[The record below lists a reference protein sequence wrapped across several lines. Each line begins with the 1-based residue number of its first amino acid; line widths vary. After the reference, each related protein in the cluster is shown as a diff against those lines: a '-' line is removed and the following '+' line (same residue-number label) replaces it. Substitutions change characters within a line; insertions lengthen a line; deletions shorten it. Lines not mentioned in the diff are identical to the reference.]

1 MMDEGLPKGRD
12 HLVGEEPS
20 SPEHGSNQASVEEAK
35 VLTRTRARDLRQML
49 GRYVRRHMP
58 PLPQKQGGVPEPPRV
73 VGTHARLLPYL
84 RLVPILLVALFVV
97 SFFWDFN
104 GVALAAGDSS
114 LSLQGLLR
122 IISVSG
128 LIGFITNWLAITM
141 LFNPRERRPI
151 FAQGLIPAQRDR
163 VIYRLARAVSDELIN
178 EQIIKEKIE
187 ESGIIG
193 RYRDI
198 SLTVTRGVVE
208 DPEFRQEL
216 KALTADY
223 LDQILS
229 SDEVRQRIMT
239 FIEEKLEDLAGHGL
253 GGLALRA
260 YRFINEEDYRR
271 RIEHAVRELP
281 GSLDAAL
288 DQIDALLDRIP
299 ERIEARSADIE
310 EWVTRAVL
318 GFVGNLDI
326 YEMIVGNM
334 REYDERKLEVLIKS
348 TSNEQLNYIKYLGGV
363 LGAIGGLVIWRP
375 FLALGTFF
383 LIGGTLFLIDE
394 TLFRRRRRANR
405 RS

>member
-128 LIGFITNWLAITM
+128 LIGFLTNWLAISM

-151 FAQGLIPAQRDR
+151 FGQGLIPAQRER
-163 VIYRLARAVSDELIN
+163 VIYRLARAVSEELIN
-178 EQIIKEKIE
+178 EHIIKQKIE
-187 ESGIIG
+187 ESGIIP
-193 RYRDI
+193 RYRETAV
-198 SLTVTRGVVE
+198 TVTRGVVE
-208 DPEFRQEL
+208 DPEFRSEL
-216 KALTADY
+216 KSLTASY
-223 LDQILS
+223 V
-229 SDEVRQRIMT
+229 DEV
-239 FIEEKLEDLAGHGL
+239 L
-253 GGLALRA
+253 GSP
-260 YRFINEEDYRR
+260 
-271 RIEHAVRELP
+271 HVRERI
-281 GSLDAAL
+281 AAFL
-288 DQIDALLDRIP
+288 VDKVEQH
-299 ERIEARSADIE
+299 
-310 EWVTRAVL
+310 
-318 GFVGNLDI
+318 VGQG
-326 YEMIVGNM
+326 VG
-334 REYDERKLEVLIKS
+334 
-348 TSNEQLNYIKYLGGV
+348 
-363 LGAIGGLVIWRP
+363 
-375 FLALGTFF
+375 
-383 LIGGTLFLIDE
+383 
-394 TLFRRRRRANR
+394 
-405 RS
+405 